1 MAISISLFGVFC
13 VFFTKTRTTTTR
25 LHVLGEVGKFAV
37 YGFIECFDSPSR
49 PVLYHIWYR
58 PSPCCE

>member
-25 LHVLGEVGKFAV
+25 LPLAV
-37 YGFIECFDSPSR
+37 T
-49 PVLYHIWYR
+49 
-58 PSPCCE
+58 